1 MSSTIVIPDKFENF
15 VPKRPAFHVMTKP
28 MGPICNLDC
37 KYCFYLEKEKLYPS
51 NENFKMPDDVLE
63 QYVKQYIEH
72 QIVPEIHFAWQGGEP
87 TLLGVNFFRK
97 VVELQK
103 KYGEGRTIHNA
114 IQTNGTLLDDEW
126 GEFLA
131 ENKFLVG
138 LSVDGPRH
146 LHDAYR
152 VDKKQQPTFE
162 RVMNGLSILKKHK
175 AEFNTL
181 TVVNRKNSQ
190 KPLDVY
196 RFLKQIGSGFIQF
209 IPLVE
214 RAPDNHAAEYGLDLA
229 HPPQSEG
236 SEEGWPVTSWSVLPK
251 QYGSFL
257 VEIFNEWVRQDVGKV
272 FVQIFDV
279 SLGIWAGA
287 GSSLCV
293 FSEKCGAGLAME
305 HQGDVYSCDHYVYPQ
320 YKLGNLMN
328 KSLGDLVNSPEQIK
342 FGNDKADTLPQ
353 YCKRCEVRF
362 ACNGECPKHR
372 FLRTVDGELGL
383 NYLCAGYKRF
393 FNHIDPYM
401 RTMVQL
407 MSNGRSPA
415 EIMQMPA
422 RR

>member
-1 MSSTIVIPDKFENF
+1 MPPTIATPHQSKNIAPR
-15 VPKRPAFHVMTKP
+15 RPAFHVMTKP
-28 MGPICNLDC
+28 MGAICNLDC

-51 NENFKMPDDVLE
+51 NENFRMPDDVLE
-63 QYVKQYIEH
+63 QYVKQYIEN
-72 QIVPEIHFAWQGGEP
+72 QTVPEIHFAWQGGEP

-103 KYGEGRTIHNA
+103 KYSEGRTIHNA
-114 IQTNGTLLDDEW
+114 LQTNGTLLNDEW
-126 GEFLA
+126 GEFLS
-131 ENKFLVG
+131 ENNFLVG
-138 LSVDGPRH
+138 LSIDGPRH

-152 VDKKQQPTFE
+152 VDKKQQPTFD
-162 RVMNGLSILKKHK
+162 RVIAGLAILKKHK
-175 AEFNTL
+175 TEYNTL

-196 RFLKQIGSGFIQF
+196 HFLKEIGSSFIQF

-214 RAPDNHAAEYGLDLA
+214 RSPDSQTSEHGLDLA
-229 HPPQSEG
+229 NPPQTEG
-236 SEEGWPVTSWSVLPK
+236 SEEGLPVTAWSVLPK
-251 QYGSFL
+251 QYGAFL
-257 VEIFNEWVRQDVGKV
+257 VEIFNEWVRQDVGTV

-293 FSEKCGAGLAME
+293 FAEKCGAGLAME

-328 KSLGDLVNSPEQIK
+328 TSLGDLVHSPEQIK

-353 YCKRCEVRF
+353 YCRRCEVQF

-372 FLRTVDGELGL
+372 FLRTMDGELGL
-383 NYLCAGYKRF
+383 NYLCAGYRRF
-393 FNHIDPYM
+393 FSHIDPYM

-407 MSNGRSPA
+407 ISHGRSPS
-415 EIMQMPA
+415 EIMSLST
-422 RR
+422 RK